1 MLTNWNPL
9 DTKTWTDFAFINP
22 MLKLQTSLG
31 ANVRTG
37 VTCKHGNK
45 KKIRNS
51 KSYIWM
57 MNSQCFFE
65 VHFYNF
71 FMNFHVCMHQIIN
84 DVFYLLFWTLQKSIG
99 ITWFEKVNV
108 LLLNIIKSL

>member
-45 KKIRNS
+45 KKN
-51 KSYIWM
+51 KK
-57 MNSQCFFE
+57 Q
-65 VHFYNF
+65 
-71 FMNFHVCMHQIIN
+71 
-84 DVFYLLFWTLQKSIG
+84 
-99 ITWFEKVNV
+99 
-108 LLLNIIKSL
+108 